1 MQELLSQHTRK
12 LAAIIYFDD
21 YNPPLLT
28 MEEDAGQICDLLEGS
43 FNYQII
49 SNDPNQDV
57 GHVKIKSESGNNLDK
72 I

>member
-49 SNDPNQDV
+49 SNDPNQE
-57 GHVKIKSESGNNLDK
+57 HENMRKSNRNQET